1 MSAAANQRSHIFVFE
16 EMEGNRLYFIMKFQ
30 KELQAKLT
38 MQAKPSS
45 NQGDFNFDEMMTK
58 LINAQEHKVGRN
70 NVLTSL
76 VINHDFDSSFVV
88 TAT

>member
-1 MSAAANQRSHIFVFE
+1 MD
-16 EMEGNRLYFIMKFQ
+16 GDRLYLIMRFQ
-30 KELQAKLT
+30 QQLQSKLLTQAQAKG
-38 MQAKPSS
+38 
-45 NQGDFNFDEMMTK
+45 QGEFNFDEMMTK

-76 VINHDFDSSFVV
+76 VINNDFDSSFVV